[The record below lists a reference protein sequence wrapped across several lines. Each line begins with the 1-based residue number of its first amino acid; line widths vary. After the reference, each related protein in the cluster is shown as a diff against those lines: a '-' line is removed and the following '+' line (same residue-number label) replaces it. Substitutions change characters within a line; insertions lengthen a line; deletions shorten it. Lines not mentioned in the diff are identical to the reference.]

1 MSVAKLSPSTQN
13 YLKAI
18 WGLQEWSDDP
28 VTATTLA
35 AKTGLRMSTVSGAIT
50 KLAEQGLV
58 DHAPYGAI
66 TLTAEGRGHAL
77 AMVRRHRLI
86 ETFLVTTLGFRSD
99 QVHDEAEHLEHCVSD
114 FLVERIAEALGHPD
128 RDPHGDPIPAVD
140 GSIRRPNAVPL
151 GTVPAPATVV
161 VERLSDDDAE
171 LLRFLDSQGVELG
184 AVLNTQPG
192 PPYSGT
198 LVVSVAGGEPFSLGR
213 QAAEAIWVA
222 PGR

>member
-50 KLAEQGLV
+50 KLADQGLV

-66 TLTAEGRGHAL
+66 TLTVEGRGHAL
-77 AMVRRHRLI
+77 AMVRRHRLL
-86 ETFLVTTLGFRSD
+86 ETFLVSSLGYRSD

-114 FLVERIAEALGHPD
+114 FLVERIAEFLGHPA

-140 GSIRRPNAVPL
+140 GSVSRPDAVPL
-151 GTVPAPATVV
+151 AQVPVPASVV

-171 LLRFLDSQGVELG
+171 LLRFLDSRGVELG
-184 AVLNTQPG
+184 AALEVQPG

-198 LVVSVAGGEPFSLGR
+198 LLVTVAGGETFSLGR
-213 QAAEAIWVA
+213 LAAEAVWVA
-222 PGR
+222 QGR